1 MASKS
6 KKIIG
11 SIVPTLIT
19 LGLCYVLYSDVDFG
33 RIFDQLGSW
42 NYSLVVLFLAFNV
55 LAMLMRALR
64 WRLQLRAIDASP
76 SFGEMLR
83 SIFGCY
89 GLNILLPR
97 LGEIWRSA
105 YIARGSKKPF
115 SAVFGTMIADR
126 ISDTLA
132 VGLIGVFAFAFAS
145 KAMLSFVRNSTALDG
160 IGSLLTSRI
169 ALVVVSVLLAGVLF
183 VVLSKSCFAQRVRSV
198 IAKMWNGFAVVF
210 TMPGRG
216 RWLLLTSGVWLSYIA
231 SMYVSMLAFPPTA
244 QLVGEKGFACVL
256 LTFVFGSLSMAI
268 PSNGGIGPWQVAV
281 LMSLSGIYGMSQ
293 DTALSFATI
302 NLAATTML
310 TIVLGIITFIEPALK
325 KR

>member
-76 SFGEMLR
+76 SFAEMLR

-89 GLNILLPR
+89 GLNILVPR

-105 YIARGSKKPF
+105 YIARSSKKPF
-115 SAVFGTMIADR
+115 SSVFGTMIADR
-126 ISDTLA
+126 VSDTLA
-132 VGLIGVFAFAFAS
+132 VGFIGVVAFVVASSAMFSFFQKSIAFNGFS
-145 KAMLSFVRNSTALDG
+145 SM
-160 IGSLLTSRI
+160 LTSWMALTVIFVLIAI
-169 ALVVVSVLLAGVLF
+169 ALF
-183 VVLSKSCFAQRVRSV
+183 VIFAKNRFAVRIREFISKTWA
-198 IAKMWNGFAVVF
+198 GFAVLF
-210 TMPGRG
+210 KMPGRG
-216 RWLLLTSGVWLSYIA
+216 RWLILTAAIWLCYIA

-244 QLVGEKGFACVL
+244 QLLVEHGFASAL

-268 PSNGGIGPWQVAV
+268 PSNGGIGPWQIAV
-281 LMSLSGIYGMSQ
+281 MMSLCGIYSMNQ
-293 DTALSFATI
+293 DVALSFATV
-302 NLAATTML
+302 NLAATSLL
-310 TIVLGIITFIEPALK
+310 TIVLGIGTFVVIAFK
-325 KR
+325 KH